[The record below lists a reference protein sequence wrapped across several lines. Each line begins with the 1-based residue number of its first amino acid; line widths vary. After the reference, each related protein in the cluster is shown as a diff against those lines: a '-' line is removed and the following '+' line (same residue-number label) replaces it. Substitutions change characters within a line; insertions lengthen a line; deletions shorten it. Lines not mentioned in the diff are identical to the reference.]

1 MTNADD
7 VYTKFLKLNSKEMR
21 KALTTGLRKA
31 LAKIQKDAKT
41 NLKGDFKN
49 TTKRNP
55 RFTDTLASGIR
66 VSRIWENK
74 QTDSALV
81 GVVRIDSSRKT
92 GSGSYRLKILEKGNF
107 KNPRIR
113 KRWGGKLLRKPVN
126 TGDIKGSYFFKRATE
141 SNESSFYSNMRS
153 EINKAI
159 DKINNG

>member
-1 MTNADD
+1 MTNADE
-7 VYTKFLKLNSKEMR
+7 VYAKFIKLNTKEMR
-21 KALTTGLRKA
+21 KALTTGLRRA
-31 LAKIQKDAKT
+31 LAKIQKDART

-55 RFTDTLASGIR
+55 RFTDTLASGVR
-66 VSRIWENK
+66 VSKIWENK
-74 QTDSALV
+74 QSDLV
-81 GVVRIDSSRKT
+81 GEVKITSSRKT

-113 KRWGGKLLRKPVN
+113 KHWRGRTLRKPVN